1 MAILCSL
8 PRSKMDDAS
17 REARYFEQ
25 KAEHG
30 ALSNR
35 IKLYERN
42 SYIQTSFDSRSV
54 GRRVSVTLDV
64 VYGLNGN
71 CGVLGAT
78 PGGASGYV

>member
-1 MAILCSL
+1 
-8 PRSKMDDAS
+8 MDDAS

-42 SYIQTSFDSRSV
+42 SYIQTSFDSRNV
-54 GRRVSVTLDV
+54 GRRVSVTPGV
-64 VYGLNGN
+64 VYGLDGN
-71 CGVLGAT
+71 CDALEAA
-78 PGGASGYV
+78 PRSASGYM